1 MTVTFSLNGCGPDQS
16 PPNPSRD
23 TLDHDPVSQFR
34 IWGRCHAVTV
44 GVKSEPQSLWP
55 TKYKLPQYTGTCR
68 ETTLQFPCALPEE
81 GMRWIEHGDRCSSGF
96 PCFFRSRG
104 KHVLSCLENVLS
116 CLAKTRVPPVP
127 CRRSTSGQVRAGRE
141 TCGQRTTIRK
151 KKTARGTGGFFL
163 FALVTVVLSERRS
176 NAGEIC
182 PERPGR

>member
-1 MTVTFSLNGCGPDQS
+1 MTPKQGFGTSPAACENHGFVTGHAPCECIKGCGSDQS

-104 KHVLSCLENVLS
+104 KHVLSRLKKVLTSFQRCTVLFGKMYCLV
-116 CLAKTRVPPVP
+116 
-127 CRRSTSGQVRAGRE
+127 
-141 TCGQRTTIRK
+141 
-151 KKTARGTGGFFL
+151 
-163 FALVTVVLSERRS
+163 
-176 NAGEIC
+176 
-182 PERPGR
+182 